1 MKVEFRDR
9 DATGKV
15 IETWSDAKTA
25 QEGVPTEGLVVNI
38 GQPKASYKVLEKV
51 RDDERNKITC
61 IVDQA

>member
-9 DATGKV
+9 DTTGKV

-25 QEGVPTEGLVVNI
+25 QEGVPLEGETVFI
-38 GQPKASYKVLEKV
+38 GDPDAAYKVLKKV